1 MSISSFS
8 YLNMAVKRQEIYVLH
23 IYIYVIFIDSKHKK
37 IPGINLGNFQMLFVA
52 YLLNSAT
59 LKEQAPRTL
68 KIAAKIAP
76 IPKE

>member
-1 MSISSFS
+1 MSIFSFS
-8 YLNMAVKRQEIYVLH
+8 YYAYACQNATNTGVTH
-23 IYIYVIFIDSKHKK
+23 IRICNENVQKNKK
-37 IPGINLGNFQMLFVA
+37 SRGNPQDILKLFLSA

-59 LKEQAPRTL
+59 LKEQAPSTL